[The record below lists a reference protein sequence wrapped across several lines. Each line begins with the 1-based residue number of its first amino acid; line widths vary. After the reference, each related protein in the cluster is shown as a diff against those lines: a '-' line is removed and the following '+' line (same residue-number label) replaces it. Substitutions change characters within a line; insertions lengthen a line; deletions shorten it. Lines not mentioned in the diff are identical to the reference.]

1 MAVISDGAGSSSK
14 TKKTFKQRTK
24 SPAGEYNPCYMT
36 NLYGASWSDN
46 WNTCIFGF
54 PTQNGAN
61 VLYNCTG
68 YAQGRALEIYCELE
82 NYDPGKTGTH
92 PFSTLNCDAGQF
104 ITRAPD
110 AGLKISKDPAPGA
123 IMCWSTAGAGHV
135 AVVEEVIDKD
145 TVVATESGYG
155 GICGTDWISHK
166 RYRGSGNWDG
176 DMFIMGGYSFQG
188 FILNPASG
196 TASGTITTS
205 KYKKEEMNTRVMT
218 DEELRELS
226 KRLSGY
232 DFEFSNE
239 DITVTKTFQGL
250 VTAEGDVRRT
260 QGTKLLSYPSLVQVP
275 FIILRVGDYSFGTY
289 TKGGD
294 LNTIANVTYPNFID
308 NMSVQKVNGTVNQ
321 YTINLTYQIE
331 AGMDPNLVDKI
342 LSTVGYDLIYISYG
356 DWACPTFIYKE
367 EEALI
372 TNVKSQ
378 VDFSQSRIKYTI
390 TCTSNSIA
398 LAANT
403 FNFPLRKAKPS
414 SVILEMLY
422 SNQYGLL
429 DLFTGMRNRTQVLSK
444 GLIAS
449 NDLVVEIPSK
459 EGIDPLTYLNYLV
472 SCMSST
478 TNSADSILRD
488 STYYLTINDDTRGE
502 LGGPYFTIK
511 EVKSQT
517 STLATMDTYEVDIG
531 FPSDNLVTNFSIKD
545 DNSWAL
551 LYNYASKINN
561 QQYVYSLDDKG
572 NILTRY
578 SPNITT
584 SSRGYITTEAQKT
597 WWTNMTQFP
606 ITATLEIKGL
616 LRPSMLMSYVRV
628 NAFFYGQRH
637 ISSGLYIITR
647 QQDDISSYGY
657 KTTLTLTRIGGDYDY
672 ISSVT
677 KKVTTQKP
685 KVTVVKT
692 DSFYQYVKDHKLIE
706 STQKTIDKAKD
717 KAKSSITS
725 STRGIEN
732 GVNSFN
738 TDDSRRGGGEN
749 KNTTR

>member
-1 MAVISDGAGSSSK
+1 MTVISDGAGSSSK
-14 TKKTFKQRTK
+14 STKENQLEKAVQWALSIANNNSHGYSNIVGDNNGSNGQYDCGGFISAALVAAGILNQGQMFEPNEEYGNPWSYGTVLEGAGFKKLPFKADDVRRGDILILDIPWGDKHTEFAINNVQTVAAHSNYDGIPGDSSGQEINISDNVR
-24 SPAGEYNPCYMT
+24 AGWTWIYRLGN
-36 NLYGASWSDN
+36 GAS
-46 WNTCIFGF
+46 
-54 PTQNGAN
+54 
-61 VLYNCTG
+61 
-68 YAQGRALEIYCELE
+68 
-82 NYDPGKTGTH
+82 
-92 PFSTLNCDAGQF
+92 
-104 ITRAPD
+104 
-110 AGLKISKDPAPGA
+110 
-123 IMCWSTAGAGHV
+123 
-135 AVVEEVIDKD
+135 
-145 TVVATESGYG
+145 
-155 GICGTDWISHK
+155 
-166 RYRGSGNWDG
+166 GSGLVNG
-176 DMFIMGGYSFQG
+176 IKAAKQE
-188 FILNPASG
+188 I
-196 TASGTITTS
+196 
-205 KYKKEEMNTRVMT
+205 NTRVMT
-218 DEELRELS
+218 DAELREVS

-239 DITVTKTFQGL
+239 DITVTKTIQGL
-250 VTAEGDVRRT
+250 VTAEGDIRRT
-260 QGTKLLSYPSLVQVP
+260 QGAKLLSYPSLVQVP
-275 FIILRVGDYSFGTY
+275 FIILRVGEYSFGTY

-294 LNTIANVTYPNFID
+294 LNTIAHVTYPNFID
-308 NMSVQKVNGTVNQ
+308 SMSVQKVNGTVNQ

-647 QQDDISSYGY
+647 QQDDISSSGY